1 MSVPRAYRRIALTA
15 LTGQFRSASQIVA
28 TEWVDP
34 GRGQVA
40 IRNRYAG
47 VNAVF
52 DQNLCRNAVRYVD
65 VVPPFDLGIEAVG
78 EVVAVGDEVTE
89 LCVGDPV
96 ATTRLGSGYRD
107 YQVAEAGRVY
117 RVQAATPEV
126 LALIPS
132 GVSAL
137 VGLERI
143 AQLQAGETIA
153 IAAAAGGLGNLLVQ
167 LALRMGARVIGIAG
181 SPAKLSLLRDLGCER
196 TVDRRREDLREVLA
210 REYPRGLDV
219 AYDTVGGEVFETFVD
234 HLAMHGRLVVSGHT
248 SDFDQ
253 PEVPVP
259 SVPVYRRLYWKSA
272 SIRAFQ
278 MPAFPQHFAE
288 AANRLLAMHA
298 RGEIRP
304 AIDPTPFAGLESVA
318 DAVEHLL
325 AGRNVGK
332 VVVRLA

>member
-1 MSVPRAYRRIALTA
+1 MSTPREYRRIALTA
-15 LTGQFRSASQIVA
+15 LTGQFRSASRIL
-28 TEWVDP
+28 TSDWVEP
-34 GRGQVA
+34 GPGQVV

-78 EVVAVGDEVTE
+78 EVVAVGAGVVD
-89 LCVGDPV
+89 LRIGDPV

-107 YQVAEAGRVY
+107 YQLAEAGRVY
-117 RVQAATPEV
+117 RVHEASPEV

-143 AQLQAGETIA
+143 AQMQAGETIA
-153 IAAAAGGLGNLLVQ
+153 ISAAAGGLGNLLVQ

-181 SPAKLSLLRDLGCER
+181 SPAKLRLLRDLGCER
-196 TVDRRREDLREVLA
+196 TVDRGREDLREVLA

-219 AYDTVGGEVFETFVD
+219 AYDTVGGEVFEIFVD

-248 SDFDQ
+248 SDFEQ

-278 MPAFPQHFAE
+278 MPAFPQYFAE
-288 AANRLLAMHA
+288 AATRLLGMHE

-304 AIDPTPFAGLESVA
+304 VIDPTPFVGLESVA

>member
-1 MSVPRAYRRIALTA
+1 MRSSPAYRRIALTA
-15 LTGQFRSASQIVA
+15 LTGQFRSATAILP
-28 TEWVDP
+28 TEWSDP
-34 GRGQVA
+34 GPGQVVV
-40 IRNRYAG
+40 RNRYAG

-65 VVPPFDLGIEAVG
+65 VVPPFDLGVEAVG
-78 EVVAVGDEVTE
+78 EVVAVGTDVAG
-89 LCVGDPV
+89 LRIGDPV

-107 YQVAEAGRVY
+107 YQLAEATRVY
-117 RVQAATPEV
+117 RVHTASPEV

-153 IAAAAGGLGNLLVQ
+153 ISAAAGGLGNLLVQ
-167 LALRMGARVIGIAG
+167 LARHMGARVIGIGGSAG
-181 SPAKLSLLRDLGCER
+181 KLRLLQELGCER
-196 TVDRRREDLREVLA
+196 AVDRRRENLREVLA

-234 HLAMHGRLVVSGHT
+234 HLAMYGRLVVSGHT

-253 PEVPVP
+253 PEVPAP

-278 MPAFPQHFAE
+278 MPAFPQYFAE
-288 AANRLLAMHA
+288 AATRLLAMHA

-304 AIDPTPFAGLESVA
+304 AIDPTPFVGLESVA

>member
-1 MSVPRAYRRIALTA
+1 MNTPPSYRRIALTA
-15 LTGQFRSASQIVA
+15 LTGQFRTASEILP
-28 TEWVDP
+28 TEWRDP
-34 GRGQVA
+34 GPGQVV
-40 IRNRYAG
+40 IRNLYAG

-52 DQNLCRNAVRYVD
+52 DQNLCRNTVRYVD

-78 EVVAVGDEVTE
+78 DVIAVGAGVTG
-89 LCVGDPV
+89 LRLGDPV

-107 YQVAEAGRVY
+107 YQLAEAARVY
-117 RVQAATPEV
+117 RVHEASPEV

-153 IAAAAGGLGNLLVQ
+153 ISAAAGGLGNLLVQ
-167 LALRMGARVIGIAG
+167 LSRRMGARVIGIGG
-181 SPAKLSLLRDLGCER
+181 SAAKLRLLQELGCER
-196 TVDRRREDLREVLA
+196 AVDRRSEDLREVLA

-248 SDFDQ
+248 SDFEE
-253 PEVPVP
+253 PELRVP

-278 MPAFPQHFAE
+278 MPAFPQYFDE
-288 AANRLLAMHA
+288 AASRLLAMHA

-304 AIDPTPFAGLESVA
+304 AIDPTPFVGLESVA

-332 VVVRLA
+332 VVVRLT